1 MTQGGDSVKHG
12 SEIVAIAVDDSGLNR
27 NVLRRAL
34 ECIGITRVLEVADC
48 QECMSMMPELTPCH
62 VKSSASQ
69 RSASA
74 VAAAEA
80 LSDAVSPAGCSVT
93 VMYREIASC

>member
-12 SEIVAIAVDDSGLNR
+12 SEIVANVVDDSGLNR

-34 ECIGITRVLEVADC
+34 ERKGITRVLEVADG

-62 VKSSASQ
+62 VT
-69 RSASA
+69 A
-74 VAAAEA
+74 VHLNALHQLWLLLRHCLTLSRQQDAA
-80 LSDAVSPAGCSVT
+80 
-93 VMYREIASC
+93 